1 MLIVI
6 NIALYTLKFF
16 KWVDLILGALMQ
28 KKKKREERENI
39 LGGYEWIHSIDS
51 DDRFTGIDLSSSTSS
66 CIY

>member
-28 KKKKREERENI
+28 KKKKK
-39 LGGYEWIHSIDS
+39 GGEGEHFGGLWMD
-51 DDRFTGIDLSSSTSS
+51 T
-66 CIY
+66 